1 MSVKIITGTFRFDDD
16 EADIVA
22 IVVKVMAMNSATSPV
37 HFRTTCSRDVMV
49 VHEAE
54 CFLNVMF

>member
-1 MSVKIITGTFRFDDD
+1 MMRLIYV
-16 EADIVA
+16 VA